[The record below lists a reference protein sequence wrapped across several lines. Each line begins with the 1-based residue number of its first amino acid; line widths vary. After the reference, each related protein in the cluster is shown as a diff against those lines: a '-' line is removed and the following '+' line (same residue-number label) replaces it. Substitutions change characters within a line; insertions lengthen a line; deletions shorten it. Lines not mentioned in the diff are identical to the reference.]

1 MVVGIC
7 KIDFLIHGNHS
18 LKGKRKVV
26 KAIVGK
32 VSSRFNISIAEV
44 EHNDLWQRGSLGI
57 AAIGNDE
64 KFINSMLD
72 KILNFIDGLN
82 LVDIVDH
89 TFEFIHL

>member
-7 KIDFLIHGNHS
+7 KIDFLIHDNHS

-44 EHNDLWQRGSLGI
+44 ENNDLWQRGGLGI
-57 AAIGNDE
+57 AAVGNDE
-64 KFINSMLD
+64 KFVNAMLD
-72 KILNFIDGLN
+72 KILNFIEGLH
-82 LVDIVDH
+82 LVDIIEDS
-89 TFEFIHL
+89 FEFIHL

>member
-7 KIDFLIHGNHS
+7 KIDFLIHDNHS

-32 VSSRFNISIAEV
+32 VSSRFNISIAEI
-44 EHNDLWQRGSLGI
+44 ENNDLWQRGSLGI
-57 AAIGNDE
+57 ATISNDE
-64 KFINSMLD
+64 KFTNSMLD
-72 KILNFIDGLN
+72 KVLNFIDGLN
-82 LVDIVDH
+82 LIDIVDH

>member
-7 KIDFLIHGNHS
+7 KIDFLIHDNHS

-32 VSSRFNISIAEV
+32 VNSRFNISIAEV

-57 AAIGNDE
+57 AAIGNEE

-72 KILNFIDGLN
+72 KVLNFIDGLH

-89 TFEFIHL
+89 SFEFIHL